1 MQHKT
6 IENITKQNR
15 NGQSEFIETLQNKL
29 CQSVFFRLQ
38 NKTLIFL

>member
-15 NGQSEFIETLQNKL
+15 NGQSEFIEALQDKL

-38 NKTLIFL
+38 DRTLIHL